1 MYPSVSTA
9 ARGVRVGL
17 RVVLCGVARWE
28 VAPLPE
34 RADGLFIFPHTF
46 DEHKSKDVQ
55 LTNTSPMCRK
65 MIIGDVVR
73 AALVVNLATR
83 LVDFDSGDWTIKISG
98 RPSDDVQSGELHFY
112 FHMGNVT
119 DSSPIN

>member
-34 RADGLFIFPHTF
+34 RARLFVYLP
-46 DEHKSKDVQ
+46 
-55 LTNTSPMCRK
+55 
-65 MIIGDVVR
+65 
-73 AALVVNLATR
+73 A
-83 LVDFDSGDWTIKISG
+83 
-98 RPSDDVQSGELHFY
+98 HF
-112 FHMGNVT
+112 
-119 DSSPIN
+119 